1 MVKRQ
6 QSANRVFEMLF
17 DAIEQRGESFATVS
31 KEYGL
36 GSPGVL
42 VQCWNGR
49 LMIPVSFLPG
59 IARFLNVDPAWL
71 LRIYLEDHLPDTM
84 RMIEQCGLS
93 MIVTEKERELL
104 LAYRSATADQDPP
117 TAITTD
123 GHSVFDAQQ
132 RAAPGED
139 A

>member
-31 KEYGL
+31 EEYGL

-42 VQCWNGR
+42 VQCWNGN
-49 LMIPVSFLPG
+49 LMIPVSFVPG
-59 IARFLNVDPAWL
+59 IARFLKVDAAWL

-84 RMIEQCGLS
+84 TVIDKCGLS
-93 MIVTEKERELL
+93 MMVTERERELVL
-104 LAYRSATADQDPP
+104 SYRRATRDQDLSITINDDGKGALKVSWGSVAPP
-117 TAITTD
+117 
-123 GHSVFDAQQ
+123 G
-132 RAAPGED
+132 
-139 A
+139 

>member
-6 QSANRVFEMLF
+6 QPANRVFEMLF

-49 LMIPVSFLPG
+49 LVIPVSFLPG
-59 IARFLNVDPAWL
+59 IARLLNVDPAWL

-84 RMIEQCGLS
+84 KMIEQCGLS
-93 MIVTEKERELL
+93 MMVTEKERELL
-104 LAYRSATADQDPP
+104 LAYRRATGGQDLPMTINDDGKGALKVSWGSVAPP
-117 TAITTD
+117 
-123 GHSVFDAQQ
+123 G
-132 RAAPGED
+132 
-139 A
+139 